1 MKILVGIVGL
11 LLALFGAAYVFGL
24 TIPASQKHTR
34 TITLKQSPEAVFAV
48 VADVQNMPK
57 WHHGLEKVEPL
68 PPIDGKEA
76 TRQTF
81 KGNLQMTIVT
91 TESRPPNH
99 LVRSMGDV
107 DGPFVGLWIYAIT
120 PAEQGSNVAL
130 TEESEVKNPITRLM
144 MKAFGPTKYMD
155 EHLRDLAAH
164 FGETAVIR

>member
-1 MKILVGIVGL
+1 MKILVAIVGA

-24 TIPASQKHTR
+24 TIPATQKHTR
-34 TITLKQSPEAVFAV
+34 TITLKQPPEAVFKV

-57 WHHGLEKVEPL
+57 WNQSVEKVEPL

-91 TESRPPNH
+91 RESNPPHH
-99 LVRSMGDV
+99 LVRSMGDA
-107 DGPFVGLWIYAIT
+107 DGPFVGSWIYAIS
-120 PAEQGSNVAL
+120 PARNGSTVAL
-130 TEESEVKNPITRLM
+130 TEESQVKNPITRLM
-144 MKAFGPTKYMD
+144 MKVFGPTRYID
-155 EHLRDLAAH
+155 EHLRDLASH